1 MPATPA
7 RIAFITRPYR
17 TVTGGPSSTVEAL
30 YGDLA
35 RETDSA
41 SPIETFL
48 DSLADAQVI
57 VDDRMSLM
65 SAERRRYTATVR
77 DFIATAAGFSINQ
90 SLPTVRVID
99 DERQTDRTAIITEM
113 KLNLRDGSVA
123 LTLWG

>member
-1 MPATPA
+1 MAATPA

-17 TVTGGPSSTVEAL
+17 TVTVGPSPAVEAI

-41 SPIETFL
+41 SPIETLL
-48 DSLADAQVI
+48 DNVVDAQVI
-57 VDDRMSLM
+57 ANDRMALM

-77 DFIATAAGFSINQ
+77 DFITTAAGFSLNQ
-90 SLPTVRVID
+90 SLPTVQVID
-99 DERQTDRTAIITEM
+99 DERQTDRPAVITDI